1 MPITM
6 ETTEMMATD
15 AYLLFLDAYVCIRV
29 CALGLFIGL
38 FIHWL
43 AVKRV
48 GYVWWAMLGFVED
61 AAEVFADDAD
71 GKELASAEEEDDD
84 DEGGEALDVIAYG
97 YGLDEEVEGV

>member
-1 MPITM
+1 M

-71 GKELASAEEEDDD
+71 GKELASAEEEYDD